1 MLRNL
6 GKMKKTLIFAL
17 FFVQWFDVVK
27 AETPDEEPYQ
37 TLENLLPESASD
49 ISIYRWT
56 LLDGTDETKTSY
68 MPQRF
73 CELLNTN
80 EGGRYALLMPTD
92 EALMSYVDAA
102 SLDGYSNPR
111 MISILWKDGDFPIRT
126 ENYRYDAATGTVG
139 RRLTGALASLNQ
151 SATVDYLSMMQKSHT
166 IAFTRPEDAEKG
178 LNSGNRY
185 FQTMDG
191 SVIKIQ
197 KNVNGDLIKVQGAF
211 QMQNEEAGL
220 ETFSQCAVEETWHK
234 GNFDLYEI
242 AQPVIHSPHSVQ
254 WVLKGDETDCP
265 FAAFYNLTCADK
277 ECLTACGFTNVE
289 ELLPYISSL
298 EDRLN
303 YTSDA
308 PFTLFVPTNEAI
320 EQEIAKGLPTWESI
334 RTHIDG
340 HTTSDANGNI
350 VWDSEE
356 SRLSVAKECLTLIN
370 FIKAHVMMGVEIA
383 DQLPF
388 TRTHASA
395 LTNSTGEAAQLE
407 VSSEGNE
414 QMTVSDGEHVRTV
427 LTNKNIFTVD
437 KVRNYP
443 PGPVSSTSARVFSY
457 HPGVIHQID
466 GVLSYNKG
474 DIETL
479 LPEDLKP
486 QYQPFL
492 EDGIA
497 WIDGIGHER
506 DGYYRTSGVS
516 LGYYTTKGDTLINDK
531 SYYRVCQTKICI
543 TNINTDLDE
552 QGNEYVKNK
561 WLDEQDTNICFY
573 MREDESGD
581 VWLYVDD
588 ESVFEKLSG
597 NTLYEYLADKL
608 VNRDLFL
615 FNNKKTYA
623 IGDKQPFGVIAWE
636 YPDPEPNWWEG
647 DFWYIDSR
655 EVMEVNDNIMHD
667 GKKHRTYTYGI
678 YYNGE
683 KYLGDKFVQ
692 GVGPLWYGPL
702 SGLGS
707 PNNSYQRNF
716 FAFYRNGQLIYRNE
730 GYVSA
735 LEEYFPDILDELAGK
750 KTTEDL
756 EYQQLIGDDEVKI
769 WTYDVVDSERKH
781 TLMKQF
787 HPSNPTTSQKNG
799 KKYYTLEMKTINDGN
814 IQGKDWLYRQ
824 KGGKIYFFDEEK
836 EQEVLL
842 MDFGLKEGNTFRR
855 EYDTFTVEAEV
866 TAVYDTTMTNPYLGN
881 TYTAKVIKLQGK
893 EPNAWFQDTWI
904 EGVGSIRTG
913 LYPTWEAYPSDI
925 YLLQYD
931 SLTPEEEIAS
941 SIFTWPNVPQCLK
954 SARIK
959 SKEVDVTKE
968 EYKKY
973 YSGNT
978 EMFYEFVDDTLHVW
992 GVIFRNCA
1000 ASDYALCL
1008 IGGDNRLQLLSPEP
1022 PLETTCNSLVDI
1034 DVKFSGFEPGEY
1046 LIKRYDESDTILVCN
1061 GKDIPNNKWENY
1073 AYRPFVE
1080 EGKTWMLGW
1089 RDPGETPSE
1098 IHPSNIMYQYL
1109 QGDTIID
1116 GQQCKQLW
1124 WSSYNGEKHGPFLAI
1139 YEKNRQVFVIY
1150 PSSPVSHLHYDFL
1163 TPFGNHIDF
1172 TSNSNGVHNSTTCT
1186 IGEKTICESDTYKG
1200 VCTEI
1205 LPPNGENF
1213 YAVWR
1218 QGVGYSGF
1226 FNISDILKD
1235 QGHWELMSCTVGDE
1249 VLYYDTSLIPQN
1261 LEVKKKRLDFTHVIK
1276 AQPKAPRH
1284 RAQQEGIETLKGEYS
1299 DSEMFVRLNNLAGTY
1314 AVTLADATGHPAYTK
1329 EVLTDNVLALKPAL
1343 SSYTPGVYTLTVENE
1358 YEKFVTILNLTT
1370 DIASTSAPTQDK
1382 GALFDLS
1389 GRRLQQKPTKGIYIQ
1404 NGKKVLV
1411 K

>member
-1 MLRNL
+1 
-6 GKMKKTLIFAL
+6 MKKTLIFAL

-27 AETPDEEPYQ
+27 AETPVEEPYQ

-92 EALMSYVDAA
+92 EALTSYVDAA

-185 FQTMDG
+185 FQALDG
-191 SVIKIQ
+191 SVIKVQ
-197 KNVNGDLIKVQGAF
+197 KDGNGDLTGVQGAF

-254 WVLKGDETDCP
+254 WVLKGDETECP
-265 FAAFYNLTCADK
+265 FSAFYNLTCADK
-277 ECLTACGFTNVE
+277 ECLTVCGFTNVE

-303 YTSDA
+303 YTNDA
-308 PFTLFVPTNEAI
+308 PFTIFVPTNEAI

-334 RTHIDG
+334 RAHIGG
-340 HTTSDANGNI
+340 HTTSDANGDI

-356 SRLSVAKECLTLIN
+356 SRLSIAKECLTLIN

-395 LTNSTGEAAQLE
+395 LVNSTGEAAQLE

-437 KVRNYP
+437 KVRSYP
-443 PGPVSSTSARVFSY
+443 TGPISSTSARVLSY

-466 GVLSYNKG
+466 GVLSYDKG

-506 DGYYRTSGVS
+506 DGYYQTSGVS

-531 SYYRVCQTKICI
+531 SYYRVCQTKVCI

-647 DFWYIDSR
+647 DFWYIDSH
-655 EVMEVNDNIMHD
+655 EVMDVNDNIMHD

-683 KYLGDKFVQ
+683 KYLGNKFVQ

-702 SGLGS
+702 CGLGS
-707 PNNSYQRNF
+707 PNNTYQRNF

-735 LEEYFPDILDELAGK
+735 LEEYFPDILDVLRGK
-750 KTTEDL
+750 KIPVSYAYHPFVVEGKVWNIEKVSTWVGWPDYGVVRTEKCELKGDTV
-756 EYQQLIGDDEVKI
+756 IGGV
-769 WTYDVVDSERKH
+769 TY
-781 TLMKQF
+781 
-787 HPSNPTTSQKNG
+787 
-799 KKYYTLEMKTINDGN
+799 KKYYEEGV
-814 IQGKDWLYRQ
+814 YRMAMR
-824 KGGKIYFFDEEK
+824 EENK
-836 EQEVLL
+836 KVYVQYKSSNQEVLL
-842 MDFGLKEGNTFRR
+842 YDFGLKEGERFTSSHDEEYVFTSEDCV
-855 EYDTFTVEAEV
+855 EYDNKELRR
-866 TAVYDTTMTNPYLGN
+866 M
-881 TYTAKVIKLQGK
+881 KLV
-893 EPNAWFQDTWI
+893 NVNDSRDINYWI
-904 EGVGSIRTG
+904 EGIGALAGPTTPFYYGMTG
-913 LYPTWEAYPSDI
+913 GEDTS
-925 YLLQYD
+925 
-931 SLTPEEEIAS
+931 IAS
-941 SIFTWPNVPQCLK
+941 CYVGDQC
-954 SARIK
+954 I
-959 SKEVDVTKE
+959 
-968 EYKKY
+968 
-973 YSGNT
+973 
-978 EMFYEFVDDTLHVW
+978 
-992 GVIFRNCA
+992 
-1000 ASDYALCL
+1000 
-1008 IGGDNRLQLLSPEP
+1008 
-1022 PLETTCNSLVDI
+1022 
-1034 DVKFSGFEPGEY
+1034 
-1046 LIKRYDESDTILVCN
+1046 
-1061 GKDIPNNKWENY
+1061 
-1073 AYRPFVE
+1073 YR
-1080 EGKTWMLGW
+1080 
-1089 RDPGETPSE
+1089 RDPDSIQLPATDTPKSV
-1098 IHPSNIMYQYL
+1098 S
-1109 QGDTIID
+1109 
-1116 GQQCKQLW
+1116 
-1124 WSSYNGEKHGPFLAI
+1124 I
-1139 YEKNRQVFVIY
+1139 Y
-1150 PSSPVSHLHYDFL
+1150 
-1163 TPFGNHIDF
+1163 
-1172 TSNSNGVHNSTTCT
+1172 
-1186 IGEKTICESDTYKG
+1186 
-1200 VCTEI
+1200 
-1205 LPPNGENF
+1205 
-1213 YAVWR
+1213 
-1218 QGVGYSGF
+1218 
-1226 FNISDILKD
+1226 
-1235 QGHWELMSCTVGDE
+1235 
-1249 VLYYDTSLIPQN
+1249 
-1261 LEVKKKRLDFTHVIK
+1261 
-1276 AQPKAPRH
+1276 
-1284 RAQQEGIETLKGEYS
+1284 
-1299 DSEMFVRLNNLAGTY
+1299 
-1314 AVTLADATGHPAYTK
+1314 
-1329 EVLTDNVLALKPAL
+1329 
-1343 SSYTPGVYTLTVENE
+1343 
-1358 YEKFVTILNLTT
+1358 
-1370 DIASTSAPTQDK
+1370 
-1382 GALFDLS
+1382 DLS

-1404 NGKKVLV
+1404 GGRVLIQR
-1411 K
+1411 

>member
-1 MLRNL
+1 
-6 GKMKKTLIFAL
+6 MKRL
-17 FFVQWFDVVK
+17 FFLFLLTSLSTLAGAYDVEIEGIYYNLKEETKTAEVTYGNVNWYQMENNSYSGSVNIPSSITHEGKEYAVTSIGKQAFCYCDNLTSVTIPSSVTNIGNNVFHECDNLASVEIPNSVTSIGSGAFAGCPSLTSIEIPNSVTSIADGTFQYCHALIYVELPKNLKRLHPGAFDGC
-27 AETPDEEPYQ
+27 
-37 TLENLLPESASD
+37 ENLTTIISRIEDPFEIEGKSSSSPVFKEYVFLNATLYVPKGTTEKYKATEGWKDFENIKEGLPLPDILPESATD
-49 ISIYRWT
+49 LSIYRWA
-56 LLDGTDETKTSY
+56 LLDAADETKPSY

-73 CELLNTN
+73 YEQLSALNG
-80 EGGRYALLMPTD
+80 ERCVLLMPSD
-92 EALMSYVDAA
+92 EALKSYVDAA
-102 SLDGYSNPR
+102 SLDNTTNKMMVS
-111 MISILWKDGDFPIRT
+111 LTWKDADFPIRT
-126 ENYRYDAATGTVG
+126 ENYRYDPATGSVG
-139 RRLTGALASLNQ
+139 SRITGNLASLSQ
-151 SATVDYLSMMQKSHT
+151 SATVDYLTMMLESHT
-166 IAFTRPEDAEKG
+166 ILPTRPEDAGKG

-211 QMQNEEAGL
+211 QMQNEKAGL
-220 ETFSQCAVEETWHK
+220 ETFNQCTVEKTWHN
-234 GNFDLYEI
+234 GIFDLYEI
-242 AQPVIHSPHSVQ
+242 EQPVIHSPHSVQ

-265 FAAFYNLTCADK
+265 FAAFYNLTLADK

-303 YTSDA
+303 YTNDA

-334 RTHIDG
+334 RAHIGG
-340 HTTSDANGNI
+340 HTTSDANGDI

-356 SRLSVAKECLTLIN
+356 SRLSIAKECLTLIN

-395 LTNSTGEAAQLE
+395 LTNKTGEAAQLE

-414 QMTVSDGEHVRTV
+414 QMKVSDGEHVRTV

-443 PGPVSSTSARVFSY
+443 PGPISSTSARVLSY

-466 GVLSYNKG
+466 GVLSYDKG

-506 DGYYRTSGVS
+506 DEYYRTSGVS
-516 LGYYTTKGDTLINDK
+516 LGYYTTKGDTLINGK
-531 SYYRVCQTKICI
+531 SYYRVCQTKVCI
-543 TNINTDLDE
+543 TNINKDLDE

-647 DFWYIDSR
+647 DFWYIDSH
-655 EVMEVNDNIMHD
+655 EVMDVNDNIMHD

-702 SGLGS
+702 CGLGS

-750 KTTEDL
+750 K
-756 EYQQLIGDDEVKI
+756 K
-769 WTYDVVDSERKH
+769 
-781 TLMKQF
+781 
-787 HPSNPTTSQKNG
+787 P
-799 KKYYTLEMKTINDGN
+799 
-814 IQGKDWLYRQ
+814 
-824 KGGKIYFFDEEK
+824 
-836 EQEVLL
+836 
-842 MDFGLKEGNTFRR
+842 
-855 EYDTFTVEAEV
+855 
-866 TAVYDTTMTNPYLGN
+866 
-881 TYTAKVIKLQGK
+881 
-893 EPNAWFQDTWI
+893 
-904 EGVGSIRTG
+904 
-913 LYPTWEAYPSDI
+913 
-925 YLLQYD
+925 
-931 SLTPEEEIAS
+931 
-941 SIFTWPNVPQCLK
+941 
-954 SARIK
+954 
-959 SKEVDVTKE
+959 
-968 EYKKY
+968 
-973 YSGNT
+973 
-978 EMFYEFVDDTLHVW
+978 
-992 GVIFRNCA
+992 
-1000 ASDYALCL
+1000 
-1008 IGGDNRLQLLSPEP
+1008 
-1022 PLETTCNSLVDI
+1022 I
-1034 DVKFSGFEPGEY
+1034 D
-1046 LIKRYDESDTILVCN
+1046 
-1061 GKDIPNNKWENY
+1061 Y

-1080 EGKTWMLGW
+1080 DGKRWVLGFYEDGA
-1089 RDPGETPSE
+1089 DPTETQPTK
-1098 IHPSNIMYQYL
+1098 IMNQYIE
-1109 QGDTIID
+1109 GDTIID
-1116 GQQCKQLW
+1116 GQQWKQLW
-1124 WSSYNGEKHGPFLAI
+1124 WSMEDESGHPVRGLDGYL
-1139 YEKNRQVFVIY
+1139 YEKDQKVYIIY
-1150 PSSPVSHLHYDFL
+1150 PLGPMIGFLHYDFS
-1163 TPFGNHIDF
+1163 TPTGEQINFS
-1172 TSNSNGVHNSTTCT
+1172 SNSDSTNTAAICT
-1186 IGEKTICESDTYKG
+1186 IGKKTICESDTYKG

-1205 LPPNGENF
+1205 LPPEGQDF
-1213 YAVWR
+1213 SATWM
-1218 QGVGYSGF
+1218 QGVGYLGF
-1226 FNISDILKD
+1226 FNISFADKSYCRLI
-1235 QGHWELMSCTVGDE
+1235 SCTVGDE
-1249 VLYYDTSLIPQN
+1249 VLYYDASLIPQN
-1261 LEVKKKRLDFTHVIK
+1261 LEVKKKKLDFTHVIK

-1284 RAQQEGIETLKGEYS
+1284 RAQQEGTETLKGEYS
-1299 DSEMFVRLNNLAGTY
+1299 PAELFVHLNGLAGTY
-1314 AVTLADATGHPAYTK
+1314 SITLTDEAGKEVYAK
-1329 EVLTDNVLALKPAL
+1329 EVLTDNVLALSTDLLTYA
-1343 SSYTPGVYTLTVENE
+1343 PGTYTLTVENE

-1370 DIASTSAPTQDK
+1370 DIASTPAPTQDK
-1382 GALFDLS
+1382 DALYDLS
-1389 GRRLQQKPTKGIYIQ
+1389 GRRLERAPQKGIYIN